1 MVERREQRRLFRLR
15 RSEVRV
21 QVTGYRLQGRG
32 AWRMLGASCF
42 GALFSDQFAGD
53 FNICFASGFEE
64 PLVDSAVEEVVR
76 RGFAT

>member
-1 MVERREQRRLFRLR
+1 
-15 RSEVRV
+15 
-21 QVTGYRLQGRG
+21 
-32 AWRMLGASCF
+32 MLGASCF